1 VKCLPL
7 FHHFEKLKP
16 LVIGKAKNPRCF
28 KNINID
34 NLPVYWESSK
44 KAWMTGYVFLQWI
57 KKVNQVMKSQ
67 KRKLLLFLDNATS
80 HSDSLKLSNVTL
92 RFLPPN
98 TTSKLQPLELGIIRA
113 FKARY
118 RKHMLKHLIAKIDM
132 CDDKISLTKEKNVL
146 DAIHWVNRSWTETT
160 IVTWFRDAGF
170 PLQCPTEIH
179 NEEESDPDDDI
190 PLAQLIRVVRQGA
203 DSNELISFEEMFHI
217 EESVHTDET
226 YDGEW
231 EKSLVEQFKKPEDS
245 EISECE
251 SDDESD
257 DVEMDNTGSEYS
269 HQDML
274 RNITHMINFAN
285 TKDDRYLKFLLPMQ
299 SMTEDTIV
307 RRKML
312 KKNKE
317 HLICLS
323 VESLLL
329 CHNKTIVFIKV
340 FIQYYTIY
348 YKRNQNT
355 MVVCITGVCRQTFPT
370 PLFIDLP

>member
-1 VKCLPL
+1 
-7 FHHFEKLKP
+7 
-16 LVIGKAKNPRCF
+16 
-28 KNINID
+28 
-34 NLPVYWESSK
+34 
-44 KAWMTGYVFLQWI
+44 
-57 KKVNQVMKSQ
+57 
-67 KRKLLLFLDNATS
+67 
-80 HSDSLKLSNVTL
+80 
-92 RFLPPN
+92 
-98 TTSKLQPLELGIIRA
+98 
-113 FKARY
+113 
-118 RKHMLKHLIAKIDM
+118 MLKHLIAKIDM

-285 TKDDRYLKFLLPMQ
+285 TKDDCYLKFLLPMQ

-348 YKRNQNT
+348 YKSNQNT
-355 MVVCITGVCRQTFPT
+355 MFVYITGVRRQTFPT
-370 PLFIDLP
+370 PCSLISPDLRSFAYLNKPANCPFRPYFSVPRVAGLYRFYCTNVFIVFWFFFRQMIVVKMGHL